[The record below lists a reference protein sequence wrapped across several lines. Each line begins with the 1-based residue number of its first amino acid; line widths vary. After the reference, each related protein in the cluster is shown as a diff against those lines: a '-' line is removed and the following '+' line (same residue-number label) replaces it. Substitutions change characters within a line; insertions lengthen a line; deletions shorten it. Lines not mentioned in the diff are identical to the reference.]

1 LVSAANGS
9 ARFAGALFGLL
20 SQPKPLLSV
29 TTEEEAKTFVTD
41 LSGEAAETVLSRS
54 AESIEVATTLQ
65 ATGGTY
71 FRRSGYG
78 QKVTVS

>member
-1 LVSAANGS
+1 M
-9 ARFAGALFGLL
+9 
-20 SQPKPLLSV
+20 